1 MRNSTASVRATL
13 PVGALE
19 TMERTPV
26 KSSLLVSVG
35 YDRGELK
42 LETELTSGAIYEY
55 SAVPPWIHSGLMSAD
70 SLGDYYNK
78 RIRDKYRWEQ
88 LRDPVR

>member
-1 MRNSTASVRATL
+1 
-13 PVGALE
+13 
-19 TMERTPV
+19 MERTPV

-35 YDRGELK
+35 YDRGELT
-42 LETELTSGAIYEY
+42 LETELSSGAIYEY
-55 SAVPPWIHSGLMSAD
+55 FAVPPWIHSGLMSAE